1 MKARSKRFILAAMA
15 AGALLTLVFCP
26 FPGMKAIPVHAAWN
40 PDGGLESL
48 IFWRIR
54 VPRVALAFVVGALLS
69 LSGMTFQAF
78 FRNPLATPFTLGTA
92 AGASL
97 GAAVCIRFGWVFM
110 AAGVSS
116 VSLFAFGGALFSIG
130 AVYALASRSRCE
142 LTGTLL
148 LAGVALSFF
157 FSSLILFMQYLS
169 DYTRSFQIMRWLMG
183 GLDSADWESVLRL
196 LPFALSGSVLVF
208 FQSRELNL
216 LAGGEEIAAGRGLDV
231 MKTRTILFLGASLMV
246 GGVVSVCGPIG
257 FVGMMCPHMA
267 RLWVGSDHRRL
278 APASL
283 LFGGTFLVLC
293 DTLARTLVAPA
304 EIPVGVLTALLG
316 GPFFIWLLLT
326 RAPGSVGFRGEK

>member
-1 MKARSKRFILAAMA
+1 
-15 AGALLTLVFCP
+15 
-26 FPGMKAIPVHAAWN
+26 
-40 PDGGLESL
+40 
-48 IFWRIR
+48 
-54 VPRVALAFVVGALLS
+54 
-69 LSGMTFQAF
+69 
-78 FRNPLATPFTLGTA
+78 
-92 AGASL
+92 
-97 GAAVCIRFGWVFM
+97 
-110 AAGVSS
+110 
-116 VSLFAFGGALFSIG
+116 
-130 AVYALASRSRCE
+130 
-142 LTGTLL
+142 
-148 LAGVALSFF
+148 
-157 FSSLILFMQYLS
+157 
-169 DYTRSFQIMRWLMG
+169 
-183 GLDSADWESVLRL
+183 
-196 LPFALSGSVLVF
+196 VLVF